1 MPTTLK
7 DRINKDK
14 KKMKYTTLPEITER
28 VMQARANGTPEKVIT
43 GFLRKRGYTPA
54 SFEKAVD
61 KQRQVETNKNLGL
74 GFKQIFDKDSTL
86 NKAGENLISGATG
99 GLSIYARGLG
109 RWAGSNMPW
118 KDDSESMTWDESL
131 EHERARTKQFEE
143 ENPNLAMGTEMAGIM
158 GTAPAVVKNVVQKVP
173 SLMPV
178 AGQNVRNVLKG
189 GTLHGMA
196 GMAEGGSLA
205 AAKGDNPAIG
215 MGLGV
220 LGGVGGDL
228 AVPVAKYVT
237 KKLTTPVREWLSK
250 KTSKVKPPGEGL
262 SKAEIQGEQAIEE
275 INLKDGNT
283 YMMRE
288 QLLDDYVNHGLG
300 DEVMMLDLMKKKGKN
315 LAGTVMRYGDK
326 LPSEV
331 EEKLVKRANNVRQRL
346 FDFLQDA
353 TGGTRKSLK
362 ESADK
367 HRAETKLISNK
378 VYDTAFYEE
387 GTKIFR
393 TVADPRLNELFKL
406 PEFKQAYKNAIKL
419 AKHDHPG
426 SVILDAIPTK
436 EIELPNGKKKIVE
449 TGFPEGHEFPIY
461 ALDKVK
467 KALNAKFGSNA
478 ILHPN
483 ANIRA
488 MSSSMNRHKND
499 MLDVIEE
506 YNGDYKRARDVY
518 AGSMELK
525 EASEMGQKLF
535 DSEDAFDK
543 IYEHSTK
550 LKTESEKKA
559 FQDAAFNTLSKK
571 IEDSSVNPK
580 GMAQFFW
587 NPQNKRKLELLI
599 PDEVKRNRFIR
610 QTELLGGFV
619 DIKNIT
625 LAGSQTA
632 EKLASDAAEEELGQ
646 GIRFAANVANRNPAG
661 VAQQLTEIG
670 GGARRAAKLDVAGEK
685 LATQGARK
693 NRGNV
698 VTGPIAK
705 SMEESDFTNKL
716 LKNKMR
722 SGLLQRSAAGAGGT
736 SLLNSLLQ

>member
-54 SFEKAVD
+54 SFDKAVD

-99 GLSIYARGLG
+99 GLSIYDRGLG

-158 GTAPAVVKNVVQKVP
+158 STAPAIVKNVVTKVP

-178 AGQNVRNVLKG
+178 AGQNVKNVIKG
-189 GTLHGMA
+189 GITHGTA
-196 GMAEGGSLA
+196 GMVEGGSLA
-205 AAKGDNPAIG
+205 AAKDENIPVGIG
-215 MGLGV
+215 IGLGAG
-220 LGGVGGDL
+220 LVGEVG
-228 AVPVAKYVT
+228 VPVAKYIA
-237 KKLTTPVREWLSK
+237 KRLTTPVRQWLST
-250 KTSKVKPPGEGL
+250 KTGGRVKAPGKDL

-300 DEVMMLDLMKKKGKN
+300 DEVMMLDLMKKKGQN
-315 LAGTVMRYGDK
+315 LAGTVMRHGDK

-353 TGGTRKSLK
+353 TGVTRKSLK

-367 HRAETKLISNK
+367 HRADSKLISNE
-378 VYDTAFYEE
+378 VYDTAFYKE
-387 GTKIFR
+387 GTKNFR

-406 PEFKQAYKNAIKL
+406 PAFRQAYKDAIKL
-419 AKHDHPG
+419 AKHDHPR
-426 SVILDAIPTK
+426 SVILDAIP
-436 EIELPNGKKKIVE
+436 KK
-449 TGFPEGHEFPIY
+449 GFPEGHEFPIY

-506 YNGDYKRARDVY
+506 FNGDYKRARDVY

-543 IYEHSTK
+543 IYEQSTK

-571 IEDSSVNPK
+571 IESSSVNPK

-587 NPQNKRKLELLI
+587 NEQNKRKLELLI

-632 EKLASDAAEEELGQ
+632 EKLAADAAEEELGQ

-670 GGARRAAKLDVAGEK
+670 GGPRRAARMDVAGKK
-685 LATQGARK
+685 LATQGKR
-693 NRGNV
+693 
-698 VTGPIAK
+698 PIAK

-722 SGLLQRSAAGAGGT
+722 SGLLQRSAVGAGGT

>member
-158 GTAPAVVKNVVQKVP
+158 ATAPAVVKNVVQKVP

-189 GTLHGMA
+189 GTLHGTA
-196 GMAEGGSLA
+196 GLAEGGSLA
-205 AAKGDNPAIG
+205 AAKGENPIIG

-220 LGGVGGDL
+220 IGGVGGEL

-346 FDFLQDA
+346 YDFLQEA
-353 TGGTRKSLK
+353 TGGERMSLK
-362 ESADK
+362 QAGDTFKKAAKEESEEHYNA
-367 HRAETKLISNK
+367 
-378 VYDTAFYEE
+378 AFYHGGKKSGGMRMISHPDLDAMFE
-387 GTKIFR
+387 
-393 TVADPRLNELFKL
+393 L
-406 PEFKQAYKNAIKL
+406 PEFKTAYKRAQYI
-419 AKHDHPG
+419 AKHDRPPVFLPPLKDIKKYG
-426 SVILDAIPTK
+426 GKFSV
-436 EIELPNGKKKIVE
+436 
-449 TGFPEGHEFPIY
+449 Y

-467 KALNAKFGSNA
+467 KAIGTKYQGAFFSPD
-478 ILHPN
+478 PN
-483 ANIRA
+483 TKALA
-488 MSSSMNRHKND
+488 ATMTATKNQ
-499 MLDVIEE
+499 MLDLIGETVPE
-506 YNGDYKRARDVY
+506 YKLARDTY

-525 EASEMGQKLF
+525 DATEMGKKLF

-550 LKTESEKKA
+550 LNTESERRE
-559 FQDAAFNTLSKK
+559 FRSAAFNVLSKK
-571 IEDSSVNPK
+571 IEASSVNPK
-580 GMAQFFW
+580 GMAQFFM
-587 NPQNKRKLELLI
+587 NKQNMQKLELLI
-599 PDEVKRNRFIR
+599 PDPEKRARFLR
-610 QTELLGGFV
+610 QNELLSGFV

-632 EKLASDAAEEELGQ
+632 EKLAADAAEEELGQ

-670 GGARRAAKLDVAGEK
+670 GGPRRAARMDVAGKK
-685 LATQGARK
+685 LATQGKR
-693 NRGNV
+693 
-698 VTGPIAK
+698 PIAK

-722 SGLLQRSAAGAGGT
+722 SGLLQRSAVGAGGT

>member
-1 MPTTLK
+1 MSTTLK
-7 DRINKDK
+7 DRINKDRK
-14 KKMKYTTLPEITER
+14 DMKYTTLPEITEK
-28 VMQARANGTPEKVIT
+28 VKEARANGTPEKVIN
-43 GFLRKRGYTPA
+43 GFLKKRGYTPT
-54 SFEKAVD
+54 SFGRAVLNNY
-61 KQRQVETNKNLGL
+61 KTLGSETSLMALPKKIAEQV
-74 GFKQIFDKDSTL
+74 FDKDSTT
-86 NKAGENLISGATG
+86 NKAAENVVSGATG
-99 GLSIYARGLG
+99 GLSIFARGLG
-109 RWAGSNMPW
+109 RWAGSNMPSSIRSLLG
-118 KDDSESMTWDESL
+118 KDAPENMTWDEAL
-131 EHERARTKQFEE
+131 EYERARTRQFEE

-158 GTAPAVVKNVVQKVP
+158 STAPAIVKNVVTKVP

-178 AGQNVRNVLKG
+178 AGQNVKNVIKG
-189 GTLHGMA
+189 GITHGTA
-196 GMAEGGSLA
+196 GMVEGGSLA
-205 AAKGDNPAIG
+205 AAKDENIPVGIG
-215 MGLGV
+215 IGLGAG
-220 LGGVGGDL
+220 LVGEVG
-228 AVPVAKYVT
+228 VPVAKYIA
-237 KKLTTPVREWLSK
+237 KRLTTPVRQWLST
-250 KTSKVKPPGEGL
+250 KTGGRVKAPGKDL

-300 DEVMMLDLMKKKGKN
+300 DEVMMLDLMKKKGQN
-315 LAGTVMRYGDK
+315 LAGTVMRHGDK

-346 FDFLQDA
+346 YDFLKDA

-367 HRAETKLISNK
+367 HRADTKLISNE
-378 VYDTAFYEE
+378 VYDTAFYKE
-387 GTKIFR
+387 GTKNFR

-406 PEFKQAYKNAIKL
+406 PAFRQAYKDAIKL
-419 AKHDHPG
+419 AKHDHPR
-426 SVILDAIPTK
+426 SVILDAIP
-436 EIELPNGKKKIVE
+436 KK
-449 TGFPEGHEFPIY
+449 GFPEGHEFPIY

-506 YNGDYKRARDVY
+506 FNGDYKRARDVY

-571 IEDSSVNPK
+571 IESSSVNPK

-587 NPQNKRKLELLI
+587 NEQNKRKLELLI

-632 EKLASDAAEEELGQ
+632 EKLAADAAEEELGQ

-670 GGARRAAKLDVAGEK
+670 GGPRRAARMDVAGKK
-685 LATQGARK
+685 LATQGKR
-693 NRGNV
+693 
-698 VTGPIAK
+698 PIAK

-722 SGLLQRSAAGAGGT
+722 SGLLQRSAVGAGGT